1 MPSVIVRGD
10 TGPLRAAL
18 DRVADIGRNPSGVLS
33 ALGNSVLNNT
43 RKRMEQGVDPRG
55 VRWDS
60 YAPLNPI
67 YASGKKG
74 PGILRGD
81 HYSLM
86 GHLYGSLVKDVR
98 GSSLVWGSALP
109 YSRIHQLGGIIQPK
123 NKRWLSFEM
132 GGHLWHLDN
141 VEIPAR
147 PYLGFTEE
155 DREDLMDNLQ
165 GYLARA
171 VRG

>member
-1 MPSVIVRGD
+1 MPSVIVSGS
-10 TGPLRAAL
+10 TGSIRSAL
-18 DRVADIGRNPSGVLS
+18 ERIADIGRNPSAVLD
-33 ALGNSVLNNT
+33 AVGNSILNNT
-43 RKRMEQGVDPRG
+43 RRRMEQGVDPHG

-67 YASGKKG
+67 YASTKEG
-74 PGILRGD
+74 PGILRGPNFSTTGL
-81 HYSLM
+81 YRSLT
-86 GHLYGSLVKDVR
+86 KQAR
-98 GSSLVWGSALP
+98 GNTLVWGSALP
-109 YSRIHQLGGIIQPK
+109 YARIHQMGGIIQPK

-132 GGHLWHLDN
+132 GGRLWHLDS

-155 DREDLMDNLQ
+155 DREDLMGELED
-165 GYLARA
+165 YLNRA